1 MLLDFSNLNEEPLK
15 SSVAKAFFENFD
27 FSGDKID
34 FIITYNHKN
43 KGKPLWVEPILWAE
57 GKKGKSELFKSLA
70 QLILTIGKHKFYTHF
85 PPTIFRGV

>member
-34 FIITYNHKN
+34 FIIITAIRTKASLY
-43 KGKPLWVEPILWAE
+43 GLSRFYGLRA
-57 GKKGKSELFKSLA
+57 KKVKASFLNL
-70 QLILTIGKHKFYTHF
+70 
-85 PPTIFRGV
+85 